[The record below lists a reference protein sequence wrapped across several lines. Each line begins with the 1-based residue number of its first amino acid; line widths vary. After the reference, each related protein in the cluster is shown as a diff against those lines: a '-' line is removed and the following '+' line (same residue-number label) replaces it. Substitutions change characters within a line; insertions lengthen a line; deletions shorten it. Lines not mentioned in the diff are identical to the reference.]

1 MEEEHT
7 FSLQVTE
14 PLTVLIEQNSD
25 LGDTRQLQQ
34 SIKQTLRAERRR
46 RQEEVATGVKAGL
59 HQHLQ
64 RGAEHLAVKRALT
77 AG

>member
-59 HQHLQ
+59 Q
-64 RGAEHLAVKRALT
+64 RGAEYLAVKRALT